1 MTSGRLPCIGPCT
14 GGQVGANRAG
24 GRGAWSPGQRLIS
37 HVWCERLQRVCS
49 DLDLGLA
56 VLINS
61 RTRQP
66 AALGLNASL
75 FQLEGERGTSRRHLF
90 HLAAADGLIIY
101 RRLSSWRLVSS
112 ATQSGL
118 CLSSPEPAD
127 QHPDWTRS
135 TGTGP
140 PLHPESGLTGSG
152 SG

>member
-1 MTSGRLPCIGPCT
+1 M
-14 GGQVGANRAG
+14 GANRAG

-56 VLINS
+56 VLLINS

-66 AALGLNASL
+66 AAPGLNASL

-101 RRLSSWRLVSS
+101 RRLSPWRLVSS

-127 QHPDWTRS
+127 PSNIR
-135 TGTGP
+135 TGP
-140 PLHPESGLTGSG
+140 EAQGPALRFTLSHA
-152 SG
+152 